1 MARDKSVIQVVVT
14 GEASRLQRAMK
25 GAGSVLGGFAAIG
38 LKAAAVTAQLAGA
51 IGVAAVRQF
60 ANFDAAMQKSVA
72 IMGDVSETMRK
83 DMSDAARE
91 VAKTT
96 TFSAEQ
102 AAESYFFLAS
112 AGLNAEQSIA
122 ALPQVAAFA
131 QAGMFDM
138 ALATDLLTDA
148 QSALGLTSDDAGESL
163 ANMTRLSDVLV
174 NANTLA
180 NASVAQFS
188 EALTNKA
195 GAALRVLGKDVEEG
209 VAVLAFFADQGL
221 KGAEAGEALNIML
234 RDVTR
239 AAAGNAD
246 EFAKLGLSVLDS
258 EGNLKNMA
266 DVVGEFTRVLGP
278 MSDAQMAATLDQ
290 LGLTR
295 AVGNSIR
302 QTLGGADAIR
312 EYEAALR
319 DSGGTTAEVAGKQL
333 NTFNAQLGLMK
344 SALGD
349 VMLSIGERL
358 IPVFSDLVGAISRN
372 MPAIEAFA
380 DGAIDAFTNTVL
392 PILQTLS
399 TFIQENVGPALKA
412 IGTFFTETILP
423 AVRENVGFFQSHLL
437 PVLQTVGGIIKDNV
451 LPALLSFG
459 RFIMEVV
466 LPAARNFLTP
476 AIEALGLVLV
486 NLRGF
491 IDRNKDGF
499 QDFFRSVKPIFEF
512 LRDTAAP
519 ILGVALG
526 GVIKIL
532 SVLVGGL
539 IGGFNLLFK
548 AVSRVIDKIRDFIR
562 AVSESQ
568 FVQGLSMV
576 VGAAND
582 AFRERRQYGGLVS
595 GNRPYIV
602 GEQGPELFVP
612 MGAGRIIPNDE
623 AMVPEIEM
631 GGRNGGSGTTVV
643 NVTVTSADPQAVV
656 EALRRYTRG
665 NGPLGQV
672 VTL

>member
-1 MARDKSVIQVVVT
+1 
-14 GEASRLQRAMK
+14 MK

-51 IGVAAVRQF
+51 IGVGAVRQF
-60 ANFDAAMQKSVA
+60 ANFDAAMQQSVA
-72 IMGDVSETMRK
+72 IMGDLSETMRK

-148 QSALGLTSDDAGESL
+148 QSALGLTSDDTAEGL
-163 ANMTRLSDVLV
+163 ANMTRLADVLV
-174 NANTLA
+174 KANTLA

-221 KGAEAGEALNIML
+221 KGVEAGEALNIML

-239 AAAGNAD
+239 AAAGNAQ
-246 EFAKLGLSVLDS
+246 EFSKLGLAVLDS

-266 DVVGEFTRVLGP
+266 DVVEEFTRVLGP
-278 MSDAQMAATLDQ
+278 MSDAQMASTLDQ

-312 EYEAALR
+312 EFEASLR
-319 DSGGTTAEVAGKQL
+319 DAGGATADVAAKQL
-333 NTFNAQLGLMK
+333 QTFNAQVGLMK

-349 VMLSIGERL
+349 VMLTIGERL
-358 IPVFSDLVGAISRN
+358 IPVFSDLVGAIRRN

-392 PILQTLS
+392 PVLQTLS
-399 TFIQENVGPALKA
+399 TFIQENVGPALVA
-412 IGTFFTETILP
+412 IGTFFTEHILP
-423 AVRENVGFFQSHLL
+423 AVRDNVGFFQSHLL
-437 PVLQTVGGIIKDNV
+437 PVLKTVGGIISDNV

-499 QDFFRSVKPIFEF
+499 QDFFTSVKPIFEF

-539 IGGFNLLFK
+539 IGSFNFLFK

-582 AFRERRQYGGLVS
+582 AFRERRQYGGLV
-595 GNRPYIV
+595 GANRPYIV

-631 GGRNGGSGTTVV
+631 GGRNGGSGG
-643 NVTVTSADPQAVV
+643 NVINITVTSADPQAVV
-656 EALRRYTRG
+656 EALRRYTRA

-672 VTL
+672 VSV